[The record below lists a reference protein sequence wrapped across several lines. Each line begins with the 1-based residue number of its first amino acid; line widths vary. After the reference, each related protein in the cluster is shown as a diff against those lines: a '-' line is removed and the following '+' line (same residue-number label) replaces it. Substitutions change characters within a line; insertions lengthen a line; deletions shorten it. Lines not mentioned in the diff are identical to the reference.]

1 MCVKFVC
8 ICCKIYRTHLENVVL
23 IGSDVALAYNKRCI
37 YRVIYIY
44 KAFKA
49 KISYPNY
56 LVN

>member
-37 YRVIYIY
+37 YIY